1 MTMRFK
7 LFCAAILLIGSPAFA
22 GTSQLVVKDGAG
34 STQNLNVTTTGGGFF
49 LYQNVLCDAT
59 AGATC
64 AAVGANGLRVD
75 LNGSGTLPAFAA
87 TPTFN
92 LGTLNGAATAVK
104 QPALGTAGTASADV
118 ITVQGI
124 ASMTALKVDG
134 SGVTQPVSGTFWQ
147 TTQPVSAASLPLPTG
162 AATSA
167 NQFNSAN
174 TFTTLTPTVT
184 AGAYVSGKSLGGLMT
199 FSAFKNSARGSG
211 IFNGFSVASKT
222 GLTISATVYVFG
234 TTPGTTCTDNTA
246 FALAT
251 ADQNKLVVPPFII
264 SPSVVGV
271 GAVEATGGYL
281 GPAISVANTD
291 STTNLYVCVITSGV
305 TPASTSEYSFG
316 MNVLSD

>member
-1 MTMRFK
+1 MRFK
-7 LFCAAILLIGSPAFA
+7 LFCTAVLLMVSPAFA
-22 GTSQLVVKDGAG
+22 GTSQLVVKDGTG

-92 LGTLNGAATAVK
+92 LGTLNGAATAAK
-104 QPALGTAGTASADV
+104 QPALGTAGSSSTDV
-118 ITVQGI
+118 LSVQGI
-124 ASMTALKVDG
+124 ASGTAL
-134 SGVTQPVSGTFWQ
+134 PVSGTFWQ